1 MTEVFAGAE
10 NIISSL
16 GFTSDENI
24 GNIIRGKSG
33 IVLDYSGMYSPS
45 ILPLSKVDHD
55 RLKSIHPLST
65 DISRMER
72 MFITSILDAGK
83 RADIDLGSPDTLFIL
98 TTTKGNIDLLDP
110 VLQAKFGKDRIFL
123 HSMAK
128 VITTYFNNPNKA
140 IIVSNACISGVLG
153 IIYGERLIRA
163 GKYKHIVV
171 SGGDLMSEFIVSG
184 FQSFQSLSEQACKPF
199 DRDRTGLTL
208 GEGAASIILS
218 SSQEIFNES
227 PVKIMGGAG
236 SNDANHIS
244 GPSRTGEGLL
254 VAIQQAMKLSGLAP
268 ADIDTISA
276 HGTATDY
283 NDEMEA
289 KAFSRAS
296 LEEVPLNSYKAYIG
310 HTLGAAGVIETA
322 ISLQSM
328 QRNML
333 FRSAGYDHHGV
344 SKNINVIKE
353 NIEKEVST
361 CLKTGSGFGGSNA
374 AVILQKI

>member
-24 GNIIRGKSG
+24 ENIIRGKSG
-33 IVLDYSGMYSPS
+33 IVLDDSGIYSPS
-45 ILPLSKVDHD
+45 MLPLSKVDHEH
-55 RLKSIHPLST
+55 LESIHPLSADLT
-65 DISRMER
+65 RMER

-83 RADIDLGSPDTLFIL
+83 RADVDLSSPDTLFIL

-110 VLQAKFGKDRIFL
+110 VLQARFGKDRIHL

-128 VITTYFNNPNKA
+128 VITAYFNNPNKA

-163 GKYKHIVV
+163 GKYKHVVV

-208 GEGAASIILS
+208 GEGSATLILS
-218 SSQEIFNES
+218 SLQEIFNET
-227 PVKIMGGAG
+227 PVKVLGGAG

-254 VAIQQAMKLSGLAP
+254 VAIHQAMKLSGLKP
-268 ADIDTISA
+268 EDIDTISA

-289 KAFSRAS
+289 KAFSRAG

-310 HTLGAAGVIETA
+310 HTLGAAGVIEAA

-328 QRNML
+328 KRNML

-344 SKNINVIKE
+344 SKDINVIKE
-353 NIEKEVST
+353 NIETEVST

-374 AVILQKI
+374 AVIFQKM